1 MPPDVHLT
9 TRVPAASLRR
19 WLLTLPLVAL
29 AACGGGAGT
38 ALEEPALPPPDGIRG
53 TVQAP
58 DLVLGRLVELEPNG
72 TPTLAY
78 RLPPAS
84 ARTRLEVAGNLGA
97 TAALYG
103 QADVADVL
111 RYLPLSPSDVTV
123 RVTYAPVDPV
133 GGAANVLAL
142 EARLADGPLLAQT
155 TGPSPLTLT
164 ATLAARQPLLL
175 TLTATQGHFPY
186 LVTLDAADPAA
197 PPKPDAEPR
206 TDRPALPRSDR
217 VGGAARSLA
226 ACADTHLLVRLR
238 PGTDPSAFAAAHGLT
253 LGAPTGS
260 GAWRMLLAPDAAGAG
275 ALKAKRSATALG
287 DQPEVLSAEP
297 DWIVQPFGSTNDP
310 NLGRQWNLSAIGAP
324 EAWDITRGAPSIVIG
339 VVDSGF
345 VDHPDLA
352 GQTEEGYD
360 FISDPTRAGD
370 GDGRD
375 PDPADEGDAGL
386 SDGFST
392 WHGTHV
398 GAIAAGRADDGL
410 GGVGVAPGCRVMAL
424 RALGRGGGLSSDV
437 GDAILFAAGALT
449 TAEGRRLAVPLRIV
463 NLSLGTPV
471 PSIEIESAC
480 AVAAERGVLLV
491 AAAGNDGGSVSFPAA
506 YPTVMAVGA
515 VDGLLE
521 GTAYSNHGNEIS
533 VVAPGGRRTLDL
545 QGDGWPDAI
554 LSAGIDET
562 LFPRAMG
569 ATWYVGTSQA
579 SPHVAGAA
587 ALLLSLSPTLTRTQV
602 KARLEQSAM
611 DRGVGGFDALHGH
624 GLLQVHTA
632 LKRLRADLGTPLVTP
647 ALSLPVRA
655 LRLIGLESL
664 RSVPVVNAGGGVLSI
679 QGAQVVTDDGGNW
692 LGVTLVPNFFGA
704 DCDVARIEVLVDRTA
719 LPPDPAWWSGTIR
732 LYNTNGA
739 LGLLRVT
746 ASVNAW
752 ARAGS
757 PFRVVALDTVNGGSP
772 LIGFADPERDYR
784 YWLTGLPPATYRI
797 KSGDDLDADS
807 FFCEPGDVCG
817 WFGGATEAEATL
829 LPFLPGAAFP
839 ETNVTLR

>member
-1 MPPDVHLT
+1 MPPDVPPT

-19 WLLTLPLVAL
+19 WLLSLPLVAL
-29 AACGGGAGT
+29 AACGGGTGVP
-38 ALEEPALPPPDGIRG
+38 LEEPALPPPDGIRG

-58 DLVLGRLVELEPNG
+58 DRVLGRLAEMEPNG

-103 QADVADVL
+103 QSDTADVL
-111 RYLPLSPSDVTV
+111 RYLPLSASDVTV
-123 RVTYAPVDPV
+123 RVTFAPVDPV
-133 GGAANVLAL
+133 GGGPNVLAL
-142 EARLADGPLLAQT
+142 SARLENGQLLAQA
-155 TGPSPLTLT
+155 GGSSPQTLT
-164 ATLAARQPLLL
+164 VTLAARQPLLV
-175 TLTATQGHFPY
+175 TLAITQGHGPY
-186 LVTLDAADPAA
+186 LLTLEAADPAV
-197 PPKPDAEPR
+197 PPKPDA
-206 TDRPALPRSDR
+206 PAEDEGPAGTRLE
-217 VGGAARSLA
+217 GAGAAARSRA
-226 ACADTHLLVRLR
+226 ACADTHVLVRLR
-238 PGTDPSAFAAAHGLT
+238 PGTDPAAFAAAHGLT

-260 GAWRMLLAPDAAGAG
+260 GTWRMLLAPDAGGGGAQ
-275 ALKAKRSATALG
+275 KAKRSAATLR
-287 DQPEVLSAEP
+287 DDPEVLLAEP

-339 VVDSGF
+339 IVDSGF
-345 VDHPDLA
+345 AAHPDLA

-375 PDPADEGDAGL
+375 ADPTDAGDAGL

-398 GAIAAGRADDGL
+398 GAIAAGRADDGV
-410 GGVGVAPGCRVMAL
+410 GGAGVAPGCRVMAL

-437 GDAILFAAGALT
+437 ADAILFAAGALT
-449 TAEGRRLAVPLRIV
+449 TAEGRRLAAPLRIV

-471 PSIEIESAC
+471 PSSEIESAC

-491 AAAGNDGGSVSFPAA
+491 AAAGNDGGSVAFPAA

-515 VDGLLE
+515 VDGLLD
-521 GTAYSNHGNEIS
+521 GAAYSNHGNEVS

-545 QGDGWPDAI
+545 QGDGWPDAV
-554 LSAGIDET
+554 LSAGVDET
-562 LFPRAMG
+562 QFPRAMG
-569 ATWYVGTSQA
+569 STWYVGTSQA

-611 DRGVGGFDALHGH
+611 DRGVGGFDVLHGH

-632 LKRLRADLGTPLVTP
+632 LKRLRADLGSPLVTP

-655 LRLIGLESL
+655 LRFTGLETQ
-664 RSVPVVNAGGGVLSI
+664 RSVPVVNAGGGVLTI

-692 LGVTLVPNFFGA
+692 LGVTLVPNFLGA

-719 LPPDPAWWSGTIR
+719 LPPDAGWWSGTIR
-732 LYNTNGA
+732 LYNTSGA

-746 ASVNAW
+746 TSVNTW
-752 ARAGS
+752 ARAGT
-757 PFRVVALDTVNGGSP
+757 PFRVVALDAATGGSP
-772 LIGFADPERDYR
+772 LIAFADPERDYR
-784 YWLTGLPPATYRI
+784 YWLTGLPVGTYRI
-797 KSGDDLDADS
+797 KSGDDLDADG
-807 FFCEPGDVCG
+807 FFCEPGDLCG

-829 LPFLPGAAFP
+829 LPFEPGAGFP
-839 ETNVTLR
+839 GSDVTLR